1 MACTLHVLSIDCS
14 KAGVMDSVVSNS
26 FPGFPSPYE
35 VCSVLNHRLYT
46 KVLNTFPGCCGHC
59 LLYRG
64 KILKQID
71 MWNTFITRARREIDE
86 TELLG

>member
-1 MACTLHVLSIDCS
+1 M
-14 KAGVMDSVVSNS
+14 
-26 FPGFPSPYE
+26 
-35 VCSVLNHRLYT
+35 LNHRLYT

-59 LLYRG
+59 LLYRV

-71 MWNTFITRARREIDE
+71 MCNTFITRAHEEPDE